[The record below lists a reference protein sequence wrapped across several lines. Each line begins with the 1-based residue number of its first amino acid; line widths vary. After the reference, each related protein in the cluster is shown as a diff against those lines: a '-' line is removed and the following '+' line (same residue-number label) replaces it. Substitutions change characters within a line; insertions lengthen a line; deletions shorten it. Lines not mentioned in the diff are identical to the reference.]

1 MANYLLSNDAV
12 ADLQAIW
19 FYGANQWDITQADK
33 YAIKIDKMC
42 EFLLDNPG
50 VGKNRDEIMT
60 GLKSHSIGSHSIYYV
75 EQKQTIL
82 VVRILHQSMDSERHL
97 LN

>member
-1 MANYLLSNDAV
+1 MANYLLSHEAI

-19 FYGANQWDITQADK
+19 LYGAEQWNIDQADR

-42 EFLLDNPG
+42 EFLFSNPNI
-50 VGKNRDEIMT
+50 GKNRDQLYT
-60 GLKSHSIGSHSIYYV
+60 GLRSNPVGSHRIYYLKQ
-75 EQKQTIL
+75 EQTIL
-82 VVRILHQSMDSERHL
+82 MVRILHQSMDSERYL